1 MRNANTPCAG
11 VTTPDWKNPRFVLR
25 HLWLPLLCVLWILLL
40 IAAGG
45 VDIALADRIYAW
57 EGQHWAL
64 RQAFS
69 TEILVH
75 KAGRNLSLLAWF
87 TVLALCLYSLS
98 RDAWR
103 DRRRPLAYLLV
114 STVVATALVAW
125 IKHWSN
131 MDCPWDLV
139 RYGGDRPF
147 IGLFGLRP
155 VGLQRGACFPAGHA
169 SGGYAWVALYYFF
182 LAIRPGWRWL
192 GLVTG
197 LSAGLLFGISQQ
209 LRGAHFVSHDICTL
223 GICWATASLVSMA
236 FWHAQAVEPELA
248 NEARATRA

>member
-25 HLWLPLLCVLWILLL
+25 HLWLPLLCVLWVLLL

-155 VGLQRGACFPAGHA
+155 VGLQRGAC
-169 SGGYAWVALYYFF
+169 
-182 LAIRPGWRWL
+182 
-192 GLVTG
+192 
-197 LSAGLLFGISQQ
+197 
-209 LRGAHFVSHDICTL
+209 
-223 GICWATASLVSMA
+223 SMTTQIL
-236 FWHAQAVEPELA
+236 HKV
-248 NEARATRA
+248 

>member
-25 HLWLPLLCVLWILLL
+25 HAGNV
-40 IAAGG
+40 AEAVRVTRAGG

-87 TVLALCLYSLS
+87 TWLALCLYSLS

-131 MDCPWDLV
+131 MDCPW
-139 RYGGDRPF
+139 
-147 IGLFGLRP
+147 GL
-155 VGLQRGACFPAGHA
+155 
-169 SGGYAWVALYYFF
+169 
-182 LAIRPGWRWL
+182 L

-209 LRGAHFVSHDICTL
+209 LRGAHFVSHDIWTL